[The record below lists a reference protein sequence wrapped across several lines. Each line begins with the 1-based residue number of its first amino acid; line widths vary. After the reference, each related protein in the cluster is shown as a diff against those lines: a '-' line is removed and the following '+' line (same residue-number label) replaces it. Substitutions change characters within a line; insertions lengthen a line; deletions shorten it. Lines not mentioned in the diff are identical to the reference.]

1 MHTSSR
7 IVVGGLFLLAALPG
21 AAHAAGTG
29 TAWSPL
35 AVVAPPARI
44 IIPSIGINTT
54 IEGVG
59 VNEKGEMAVP
69 SGTSNTVGWFKYGA
83 APGQVGSAVL
93 DAHVFAAFSKLKYV
107 RPGAD
112 VYVIT
117 SQNQILHFVV
127 NEKKTFALSTLAPQ
141 QLFRPTTRPD
151 LNLITCAGSL
161 TPDRL
166 TYDHR
171 LIVYATLV
179 G

>member
-1 MHTSSR
+1 MHISLR
-7 IVVGGLFLLAALPG
+7 VVVGGLFLLAALPG
-21 AAHAAGTG
+21 SAHAAGTG
-29 TAWSPL
+29 TAWSPRT
-35 AVVAPPARI
+35 VVAPPARI

-69 SGTSNTVGWFKYGA
+69 SGTTNTVGWFKYGT

-93 DAHVFAAFSKLKYV
+93 DAHVFAAFAKLKYL

-117 SQNQILHFVV
+117 SQNQILHFIVD
-127 NEKKTFALSTLAPQ
+127 EKKTFALSELAPE
-141 QLFRPTTRPD
+141 QLFRATKRPD

-161 TPDRL
+161 TADHS